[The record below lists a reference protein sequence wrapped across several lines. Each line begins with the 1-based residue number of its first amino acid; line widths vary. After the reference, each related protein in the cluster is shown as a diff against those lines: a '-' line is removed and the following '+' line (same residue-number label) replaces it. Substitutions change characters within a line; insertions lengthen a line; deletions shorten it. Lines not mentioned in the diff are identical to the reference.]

1 MGTYIEEQRGFQ
13 LSHQFFLISIMGTYI
28 EEQNNDFRNS
38 TNNTAQ
44 NYENVNINNLNNN
57 FGSKINE
64 LDNKIIIKIPSLF
77 NINKIFIHI
86 YFYLGL
92 FNILLILASMMNNDF
107 QYLGMILAFIFLL
120 LFITL
125 INKSELIIE
134 KQKISFKNKIIE
146 INDIVN
152 ISKGKYFN
160 LYNYVDIFVKGKF
173 EPIRIFVKN
182 ENDANNLHKLK
193 YF

>member
-1 MGTYIEEQRGFQ
+1 MCIE
-13 LSHQFFLISIMGTYI
+13 IN
-28 EEQNNDFRNS
+28 EQNNDFRKSRNKLG
-38 TNNTAQ
+38 Q
-44 NYENVNINNLNNN
+44 NYKNANINNLNNN
-57 FGSKINE
+57 FGSKINK
-64 LDNKIIIKIPSLF
+64 LDNEIIIKIPSLF
-77 NINKIFIHI
+77 NINKFFIHI

-107 QYLGMILAFIFLL
+107 QYLRMILAFIFLL
-120 LFITL
+120 LLITF
-125 INKSELIIE
+125 INKSELTIE

-146 INDIVN
+146 INDIVD

-173 EPIRIFVKN
+173 EPTRIFVKN
-182 ENDANNLHKLK
+182 EDDANNIHKLK